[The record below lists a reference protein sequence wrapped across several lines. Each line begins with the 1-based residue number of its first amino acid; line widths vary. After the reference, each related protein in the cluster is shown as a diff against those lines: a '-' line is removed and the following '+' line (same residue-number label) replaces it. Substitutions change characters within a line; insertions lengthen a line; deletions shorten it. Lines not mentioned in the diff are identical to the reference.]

1 MFNTQKKLRY
11 YFPSCYPIL
20 TRHISWE
27 PKKRFN
33 CFKNNQLITTIFIAS
48 KYFVF
53 ITSRY
58 DISYS
63 HIEKI
68 VKLIRLANY
77 RTANYSIHPNFWKFT
92 LNSSTMLEYFFRNRE
107 KNSLT
112 TASGRILSDIDIPP
126 FRVTLSTFPHRRVI
140 VGKLWVSLF
149 LLSISF

>member
-1 MFNTQKKLRY
+1 MFNTQKKIRY

-20 TRHISWE
+20 TRHILWE
-27 PKKRFN
+27 PKKRFIF
-33 CFKNNQLITTIFIAS
+33 FKNNQLITTNQNILSSSQLPILDMIL
-48 KYFVF
+48 V
-53 ITSRY
+53 T
-58 DISYS
+58 

-107 KNSLT
+107 KISLT